1 RVGSSDN
8 LALRVN
14 HPAVTA
20 IMAAVA
26 IAADAHQATRIDAE
40 LSMVAL
46 REYREKFPA
55 WQDADE
61 FRLR

>member
-1 RVGSSDN
+1 
-8 LALRVN
+8 
-14 HPAVTA
+14 
-20 IMAAVA
+20 
-26 IAADAHQATRIDAE
+26 
-40 LSMVAL
+40 SMVAL